1 MTTTTGRSRSGAKAK
16 RPKNGTKAKQ
26 GKPRTKAKRPKPGA
40 KTERHRSATKP
51 GIPSTVIETER
62 PEPTAVATVEPPR
75 PDAAPEAAPPAPDRH
90 AGRWWAL
97 VVLAAAQLMVVLD
110 ATIVNIALPTAQRDL
125 AFSDSGRQWVVTG
138 YALAF
143 GSLLLLGGR
152 LSDSLGRKKM
162 FLIGLVGFA
171 VASALGG
178 AAQSIELLIAAR
190 VLQGA
195 FGAALAPAALS
206 LLSTTFTNPAER
218 GKAFGIFGAISG
230 AGGAVGLLLG
240 GVLTEYASWRWCL
253 YVNLIIAAA
262 AVLGALCKLHEE
274 PARARGR
281 LDLPGVVTAVGG
293 LVALV
298 YGLGNAE
305 TAGWSDPKTYGFVS
319 AGVVVLIAFVAIERR
334 VANPLLPLRVVLD
347 RNRGGSYAAIAIAG
361 AAMFGVMLFLTYYL
375 TNVLRFSPVQ
385 TGVAFLPMLG
395 GVMLTATTIGSRFT
409 PRIGPRPLVPVG
421 ALAAAAAML
430 YLTRLDLDSSY
441 ATGVLPGLILMGLGM
456 GLIFSP
462 TQNTATSGVAHQDA
476 GVASAMINTA
486 SQIGGSIG
494 TALLS
499 SFAATAAADY
509 LSGHTPGPRTAA
521 LASMSAFNTV
531 FWWAAGL
538 YAACAVASALL
549 FRNGPLTV
557 DPDAAPVIAH

>member
-26 GKPRTKAKRPKPGA
+26 AKPRTKAKRPKPGV
-40 KTERHRSATKP
+40 KTERHKP
-51 GIPSTVIETER
+51 GIPSVIIKAER
-62 PEPTAVATVEPPR
+62 PEPSAATRTDPPMPAAEPA
-75 PDAAPEAAPPAPDRH
+75 AAPVAPDRH

-97 VVLAAAQLMVVLD
+97 VVLAMAQLMVVLD
-110 ATIVNIALPTAQRDL
+110 ATIVNIALPTAQHEL

-178 AAQSIELLIAAR
+178 AAQGIEMLIAAR

-262 AVLGALCKLHEE
+262 AVLGAMFKLHDE
-274 PARARGR
+274 PAAARARGR

-305 TAGWSDPKTYGFVS
+305 TAGWSDPKTYGFVCG
-319 AGVVVLIAFVAIERR
+319 GVVVLIAFVAIERR

-375 TNVLRFSPVQ
+375 TNALGFSPVQ
-385 TGVAFLPMLG
+385 TGLAFLPMLG

-421 ALAAAAAML
+421 ALAASAAML
-430 YLTRLDLDSSY
+430 YLTRLDLNSSY
-441 ATGVLPGLILMGLGM
+441 VTGVLPGLILMGLGM

-462 TQNTATSGVAHQDA
+462 TQNTATSGIRHQDS

-509 LSGHTPGPRTAA
+509 LSSHTPAGRRRHSPR
-521 LASMSAFNTV
+521 
-531 FWWAAGL
+531 
-538 YAACAVASALL
+538 
-549 FRNGPLTV
+549 
-557 DPDAAPVIAH
+557 